1 MHGMD
6 KNGPTA
12 VLRSVLKA
20 NFGDHSYVQVLNQKF
35 PKSMFKNDADIEKLV
50 DLTNSFLG
58 AGGTHIQYNL
68 VDNKELKAAR
78 EKPEEHKD
86 LLVRVGGFSAYY
98 VQLSPQIQ
106 EDIYLRSEQ
115 HL

>member
-1 MHGMD
+1 M
-6 KNGPTA
+6 KKT
-12 VLRSVLKA
+12 LK
-20 NFGDHSYVQVLNQKF
+20 LLEK
-35 PKSMFKNDADIEKLV
+35 DIEKLV